1 MSDGDALLAAILA
14 RPDEDVPRLA
24 YADWLDE
31 FGDETDRD
39 RAELIRV
46 QVEIAGVPDAL
57 RSSADVRFLE
67 LRMRELA
74 LLASHGDRWMEPLR
88 GPGGPLQS
96 GEAHAQFRRGFVE
109 IVWLPA
115 GAFVQRSAAL
125 FALAPVRELRVTR
138 GTIEEVRRVADG
150 PHFARLRALDL
161 SDRRLGDDVA
171 RVLTRRTGAGLRVLR
186 LCGCGLTDV
195 GAGLL
200 ARGAWELA
208 ELDVRHNEIG
218 PAGLRALRERFGG
231 AAVRASE

>member
-31 FGDETDRD
+31 FGGAADRA

-46 QVEIAGVPDAL
+46 QVEIATVPEHL
-57 RSSADVRFLE
+57 RTSTDVRVWE
-67 LRMRELA
+67 LRARESA
-74 LLASHGDRWMEPLR
+74 LLAAHGAAWLEPLR

-109 IVWLPA
+109 IVWLTA
-115 GAFVQRSAAL
+115 SAFLQRGAVL
-125 FALAPVRELRVTR
+125 FARAPVRELRVTR
-138 GTIEEVRRVADG
+138 GVIGEIAELVNG
-150 PHFARLRALDL
+150 PHFERLRALDL

-171 RVLTRRTGAGLRVLR
+171 RVLARRACGGLRVLR
-186 LCGCGLTDV
+186 LSGCGLTDV

-200 ARGAWELA
+200 AKGPWELT
-208 ELDVRHNEIG
+208 EVDVRHNEIG

-231 AAVRASE
+231 AAVRAGG